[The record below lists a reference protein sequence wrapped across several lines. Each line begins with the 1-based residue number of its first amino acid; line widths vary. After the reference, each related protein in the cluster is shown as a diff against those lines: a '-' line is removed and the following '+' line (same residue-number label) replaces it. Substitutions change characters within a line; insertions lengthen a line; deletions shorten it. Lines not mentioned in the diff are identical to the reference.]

1 MTIDPSILLAVRV
14 LGILVFGMAVAG
26 KLRHRDEFVGVV
38 ANYRLAQEAL
48 APLIAWVIIIL
59 EIFVAISLATGFA
72 RVAGAALAVSL
83 LVAFAVAM
91 AINLTRGR
99 KEIDCGCFQS
109 ALRQRLSVALVV
121 RNVLLIAMLLP
132 LFLPAADDAVQ
143 LPSLLQAVNG
153 VGAGVALFVLY
164 QIFGQALAL
173 RHAAEALR
181 KRFV

>member
-1 MTIDPSILLAVRV
+1 MDPSILLAVRV
-14 LGILVFGMAVAG
+14 LFTLVFGIAVAG

-38 ANYRLAQEAL
+38 ANYRLAPEAL

-59 EIFVAISLATGFA
+59 ELLVAISLATGLA
-72 RVAGAALAVSL
+72 PVAGAALALSL
-83 LVAFAVAM
+83 LAAFAVAM
-91 AINLTRGR
+91 AINLARGR
-99 KEIDCGCFQS
+99 REIDCGCFQS

-121 RNVLLIAMLLP
+121 RNAVLIAMLLP
-132 LFLPAADDAVQ
+132 LVLSATDEAVQ
-143 LPSLLQAVNG
+143 SPSLLQAVNG

-173 RHAAEALR
+173 RHAAEALH